1 MKKGRKIGL
10 IIILITVA
18 IGALFWKDMSATYLW
33 YMAEHVGG
41 FPEYLAVTPDTE
53 LLILPERKMTYE
65 TKSIGNLE
73 VPMIYK
79 KDTIVRTDSATT
91 LVIMKQF
98 SDSTYAVLQGT
109 DLKESF
115 SKEACAV
122 MGDHRTAN
130 CLSNKVFVK
139 KILEAQPGGVDFH
152 SPRETKVA
160 VPLLL
165 FLKKIIA
172 PESTQIQPFNN
183 GSVSGFLFHK
193 KDGDYFAI
201 VIANN
206 DTIYNILFE
215 QVTEAEML
223 NILAYIK

>member
-10 IIILITVA
+10 IITLIAVA
-18 IGALFWKDMSATYLW
+18 IGALFWKDMTATYLW
-33 YMAEHVGG
+33 YMAEHIGG
-41 FPEYLAVTPDTE
+41 FSEYLNVTPDTE

-79 KDTIVRTDSATT
+79 KDTIVRTESVTT

-109 DLKESF
+109 NLKESF
-115 SKEACAV
+115 SKEACTV
-122 MGDHRTAN
+122 MGDHKTDN
-130 CLSNKVFVK
+130 CLSNKTFVK
-139 KILEAQPGGVDFH
+139 KILEAQPSGVDFH

-201 VIANN
+201 VLANN
-206 DTIYNILFE
+206 DAVYNILFE
-215 QVTEAEML
+215 HTTEAEML
-223 NILAYIK
+223 NVLAYIK